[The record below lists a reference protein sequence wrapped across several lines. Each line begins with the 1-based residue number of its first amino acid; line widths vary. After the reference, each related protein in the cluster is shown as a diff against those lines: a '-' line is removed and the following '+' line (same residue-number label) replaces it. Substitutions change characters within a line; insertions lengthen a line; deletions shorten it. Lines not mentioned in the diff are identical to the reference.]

1 MATETLWARSPMPH
15 CLCSPICASHA
26 RFLGCKKHPD
36 KCVSTTKLL
45 HKEKHL
51 NRLTW
56 GRSPQSPPLE
66 TNIRRVRAQRT
77 RRGNDWAPSYITD
90 LRKSFS
96 ECALISS
103 MFPFGNDWYHYL
115 LYSRCHIS
123 ISAISDFRHSP
134 LNLDYIYRIIHQSH

>member
-1 MATETLWARSPMPH
+1 MLPTTSAYKAPPPQDSPSENTSRHWESGKSQAIKVATETLWARSPMPH

-36 KCVSTTKLL
+36 KWVSTTKLL

-51 NRLTW
+51 NQLTW

-77 RRGNDWAPSYITD
+77 RSPPGPDRPERRHSQGHEAS
-90 LRKSFS
+90 
-96 ECALISS
+96 
-103 MFPFGNDWYHYL
+103 
-115 LYSRCHIS
+115 
-123 ISAISDFRHSP
+123 SDFPRA
-134 LNLDYIYRIIHQSH
+134 